1 MTDARLFT
9 ERNIWLATVRPDGR
23 PHLVPI
29 WFVWVHERFY
39 ICTEGRSVK
48 VKNIAANPRAS
59 AALEDGN
66 RPIIAEGRAA
76 ILPRPYPG
84 DVVAEFKQKY
94 GWDIGTDGSYD
105 ALIELTPEK
114 WLRW

>member
-1 MTDARLFT
+1 VAEHEAHMDA
-9 ERNIWLATVRPDGR
+9 
-23 PHLVPI
+23 
-29 WFVWVHERFY
+29 
-39 ICTEGRSVK
+39 
-48 VKNIAANPRAS
+48 IAANPRAS
-59 AALEDGN
+59 AALEDCN

-84 DVVAEFKQKY
+84 DVVAEFKRKY